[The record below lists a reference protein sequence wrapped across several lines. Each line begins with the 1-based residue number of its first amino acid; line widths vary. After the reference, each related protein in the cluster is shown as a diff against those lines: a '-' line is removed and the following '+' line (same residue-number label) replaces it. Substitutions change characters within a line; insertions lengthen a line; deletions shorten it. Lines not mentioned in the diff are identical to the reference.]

1 MLVLRSTPTHG
12 VVQLTLN
19 RPERRNAL
27 TPKMLDELLASIN
40 AVTTG
45 ADTSAAPRVLLLAGA
60 GASFCAGFDL
70 ALMRDDDD
78 ALRAMLRSL
87 SACVRALRRLPI
99 PVVVGAHGA
108 AVAGGCALLSG
119 ADVVVTD
126 RNAKLGYPV
135 LRLGVSPAVNA
146 PGLLPMLGPGG
157 ARARFLDTALIHGS
171 EAVRVGL
178 AHECVDD
185 ATLVLPRAIELAVAL
200 AAKPSH
206 ALAATK
212 ALLNELDSASLDD
225 IGRDDAF
232 ERGLNVSLGLVG
244 GDESRAL
251 LRAANS

>member
-1 MLVLRSTPTHG
+1 MLVLRSTPTLG

-27 TPKMLDELLASIN
+27 TPQMLDELLASI
-40 AVTTG
+40 APITTS
-45 ADTSAAPRVLLLAGA
+45 ADASAAPRVLVLAGA

-87 SACVRALRRLPI
+87 SACVRALRRLQL
-99 PVVVGAHGA
+99 PVVIGAHGA

-126 RNAKLGYPV
+126 RNAKVGYPV

-146 PGLLPMLGPGG
+146 PGLMPMLGPGG

-178 AHECVDD
+178 AHECVD
-185 ATLVLPRAIELAVAL
+185 APEQVLPRAIELAVAL
-200 AAKPSH
+200 AAKPAH

-212 ALLNELDSASLDD
+212 SLLNELEGAALDD
-225 IGRDDAF
+225 VALDAAF
-232 ERGLNVSLGLVG
+232 ERGLNVSLNLVG